1 VSVVKDDV
9 TVLIPALNEERA
21 IGLVVRELVSEGYR
35 NVLVVDGH
43 STDRTAEVARKAD
56 ATVIYQEGRGKADA
70 VRTGLKYVRTPY
82 VVVMDGDY
90 TYDPRD
96 IGKMLEKLGE
106 YDEVIGVRDRTNMPK
121 LHRFGNSV
129 ITWLF
134 NLLFGTKLRDVCSGL
149 YVLKTDVAREVGF
162 ESKGFAVEVEI
173 AAHVASTGGRIG
185 EVEVSYRKRIG
196 KPKLRK
202 IHGLRIALTAVELM
216 LKHNPVLL
224 FFLASS
230 LALVPGAAIVGYV
243 AYELLIEGV
252 KHHVWA
258 VIGVTVSGVGF
269 VSLLMAVFALY
280 TKRLEYR
287 VLRVLRELRE
297 STREHNR
304 GTHFIQLT
312 PDLVA
317 LKSRKHLKS
326 EDSTES

>member
-1 VSVVKDDV
+1 MSVVKDDV
-9 TVLIPALNEERA
+9 TVVIPALNEEGA

-56 ATVIYQEGRGKADA
+56 ATVIYQEGKGKADA

-252 KHHVWA
+252 K
-258 VIGVTVSGVGF
+258 
-269 VSLLMAVFALY
+269 
-280 TKRLEYR
+280 
-287 VLRVLRELRE
+287 
-297 STREHNR
+297 
-304 GTHFIQLT
+304 
-312 PDLVA
+312 
-317 LKSRKHLKS
+317 
-326 EDSTES
+326 

>member
-9 TVLIPALNEERA
+9 TVVIPALNEEGA

-56 ATVIYQEGRGKADA
+56 ATVIYQEGKGKADA

-297 STREHNR
+297 STREHN
-304 GTHFIQLT
+304 
-312 PDLVA
+312 
-317 LKSRKHLKS
+317 
-326 EDSTES
+326 

>member
-1 VSVVKDDV
+1 MSVVKDDV

-43 STDRTAEVARKAD
+43 STDRTAEVAKEAD

-297 STREHNR
+297 STREHN
-304 GTHFIQLT
+304 
-312 PDLVA
+312 
-317 LKSRKHLKS
+317 
-326 EDSTES
+326 

>member
-1 VSVVKDDV
+1 
-9 TVLIPALNEERA
+9 
-21 IGLVVRELVSEGYR
+21 
-35 NVLVVDGH
+35 
-43 STDRTAEVARKAD
+43 
-56 ATVIYQEGRGKADA
+56 
-70 VRTGLKYVRTPY
+70 
-82 VVVMDGDY
+82 
-90 TYDPRD
+90 
-96 IGKMLEKLGE
+96 
-106 YDEVIGVRDRTNMPK
+106 
-121 LHRFGNSV
+121 
-129 ITWLF
+129 TWLF

-297 STREHNR
+297 STREHN
-304 GTHFIQLT
+304 
-312 PDLVA
+312 
-317 LKSRKHLKS
+317 
-326 EDSTES
+326 

>member
-1 VSVVKDDV
+1 MSVVKDDV

-43 STDRTAEVARKAD
+43 STDRTAEVAKEAD

-121 LHRFGNSV
+121 LHRFGNWV

-297 STREHNR
+297 STREHN
-304 GTHFIQLT
+304 
-312 PDLVA
+312 
-317 LKSRKHLKS
+317 
-326 EDSTES
+326 

>member
-1 VSVVKDDV
+1 MSVVKDDV
-9 TVLIPALNEERA
+9 TVVIPALNEEGA

-56 ATVIYQEGRGKADA
+56 ATVIYQEGKGKADA

-297 STREHNR
+297 STREHN
-304 GTHFIQLT
+304 
-312 PDLVA
+312 
-317 LKSRKHLKS
+317 
-326 EDSTES
+326 